1 MSTYNLSTG
10 ADGKFQF
17 ISTEYTT
24 ISKTIDF
31 SAVDTSTTPPSAG
44 AASDI
49 LQVLTLPAGFFCLS
63 VIAQVLTAS
72 AAAKTVDIVS
82 ALASNVATD
91 TKTWIDN
98 LDTATVA
105 NTINVSSFDAGR
117 VLFASPY
124 TMNVVLPASAF
135 PTTGTLT
142 LTVVGFQ
149 L

>member
-1 MSTYNLSTG
+1 MATYNLTTG

-31 SAVDTSTTPPSAG
+31 SAVNTATVPPSSA
-44 AASDI
+44 AASSI

-63 VIAQVLTAS
+63 VIAEVLTAS
-72 AAAKTVDIVS
+72 AAAKTVDVVS

-117 VLFASPY
+117 VLFADPY
-124 TMNVVLPASAF
+124 TMNVVFPASAF

>member
-1 MSTYNLSTG
+1 MSTYNVSSG
-10 ADGKFQF
+10 ADWKFQF

-31 SAVDTSTTPPSAG
+31 SAVNTSVTPATAG
-44 AASDI
+44 VGGDI

-72 AAAKTVDIVS
+72 AASKTVDIIS

-91 TKTWIDN
+91 NKTWIND

-105 NTINVSSFDAGR
+105 TTINASTFDDGR

-124 TMNVVLPASAF
+124 TMNVVLPASTY
-135 PTTGTLT
+135 PVVGTLT

>member
-31 SAVDTSTTPPSAG
+31 SAVNTATTPPSAG

-72 AAAKTVDIVS
+72 AASKTVDIIS

-91 TKTWIDN
+91 TKTWIND
-98 LDTATVA
+98 LSTATVA
-105 NTINVSSFDAGR
+105 NTINASSFDDGR